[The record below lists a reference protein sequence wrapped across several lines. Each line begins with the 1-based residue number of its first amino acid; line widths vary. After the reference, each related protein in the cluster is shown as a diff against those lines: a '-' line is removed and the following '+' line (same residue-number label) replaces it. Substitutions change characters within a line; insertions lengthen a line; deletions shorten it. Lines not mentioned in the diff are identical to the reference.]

1 MPRALQRQAQPRRV
15 TMAVYKFTEY
25 STGEPL
31 VSIEYSYDDAAFTMT
46 RRAGSKSETRKITHE
61 ECDALNLLS
70 PGDQMRAASI
80 F

>member
-1 MPRALQRQAQPRRV
+1 MPGALQRQAQPRRV

-31 VSIEYSYDDAAFTMT
+31 VSIEYSYDDVAFTMT
-46 RRAGSKSETRKITHE
+46 RRAGSKSETRKITQE